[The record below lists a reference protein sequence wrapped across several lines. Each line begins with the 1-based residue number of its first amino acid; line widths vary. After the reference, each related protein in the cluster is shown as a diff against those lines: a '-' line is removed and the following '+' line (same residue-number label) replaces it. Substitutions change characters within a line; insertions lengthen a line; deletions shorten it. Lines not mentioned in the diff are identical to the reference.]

1 MKKPRGQQAPNGFTK
16 IKTEDREPSPK
27 NLEPRVEDRLAV
39 SAETRYPEEAI
50 IENIGMLIWSD
61 NSHCR

>member
-1 MKKPRGQQAPNGFTK
+1 MDFSK
-16 IKTEDREPSPK
+16 ITTEDRGPSPK

-39 SAETRYPEEAI
+39 SAETRYTEEAI
-50 IENIGMLIWSD
+50 IENIGMVIWSD

>member
-1 MKKPRGQQAPNGFTK
+1 MDFSK
-16 IKTEDREPSPK
+16 IKTEDRGPSPK
-27 NLEPRVEDRLAV
+27 NLETKVEDRLAV
-39 SAETRYPEEAI
+39 SAETRHTEEAI